1 MWRLIT
7 SSDCYPSTT
16 PDEREWVDLLHAVAL
31 RDRIG
36 IIRLALAQVDNP
48 RLRDE
53 PDRAGYVLTAA
64 AAAMF
69 GSGDARAAGS
79 LIRRWI
85 PELKP
90 STQYG
95 LALQILAAAGG
106 SG

>member
-1 MWRLIT
+1 
-7 SSDCYPSTT
+7 
-16 PDEREWVDLLHAVAL
+16 VDLLHAVAL

-36 IIRLALAQVDNP
+36 IIRLALAQLDTP
-48 RLRDE
+48 LLRDQ

-79 LIRRWI
+79 LISRSVA
-85 PELKP
+85 ELRP
-90 STQYG
+90 SAQYG

-106 SG
+106 AG